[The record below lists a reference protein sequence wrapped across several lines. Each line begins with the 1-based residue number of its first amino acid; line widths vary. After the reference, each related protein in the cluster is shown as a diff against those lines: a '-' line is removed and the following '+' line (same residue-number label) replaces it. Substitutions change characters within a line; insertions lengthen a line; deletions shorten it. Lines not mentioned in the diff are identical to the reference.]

1 MRVLIT
7 GGTGFIG
14 SNLAFRYLRDGHH
27 VRVLGLK
34 NTPWEEQKIAAL
46 EARGIEVIQG
56 SVLRK
61 DDLAPALD
69 GVDLVYHLAAAQH
82 ETNVPDQYFYDI
94 NVEGTRNML
103 DTSIDKGVKRFI
115 HGSTIGVYGSAAN
128 GEITPQTPPA
138 PDNIYGVTK
147 LEGEKL
153 ALSYSDRLPV
163 MAIRISE
170 TYGPGDSRLLKLF
183 KGIKKGRFFRIGDG
197 KNLHHLIY
205 VEDLIEGFIRT
216 ANSENTVGRVLVIA
230 GNKPISTDEMID
242 TIRDELNAS
251 LLPIRAPIGPFM
263 LAGRI
268 MENTIARAGIK
279 PPLTTRRMD
288 FFRKTFYFDQSLTQ
302 ELLDFTAP
310 TTFRE
315 GVHKTAQWYSEMNM
329 L

>member
-34 NTPWEEQKIAAL
+34 NTSWEAQKIEAL
-46 EARGIEVIQG
+46 EAKGVEVIQG
-56 SVLRK
+56 SVLKK
-61 DDLAPALD
+61 DELVPALD

-103 DTSIDKGVKRFI
+103 DTSIDAGVRRFI

-138 PDNIYGVTK
+138 PDNIYGITK

-153 ALSYSDRLPV
+153 ALSYSDRFPV
-163 MAIRISE
+163 TAIRISE

-183 KGIKKGRFFRIGDG
+183 KGIGKGRFFRIGDG

-205 VEDLIEGFIRT
+205 VDDLVEGFIRT
-216 ANSENTVGRVLVIA
+216 ANAENTVGRVLVIA

-242 TIRDELNAS
+242 TICEELNAS
-251 LLPIRAPIGPFM
+251 LLPIRAPMWPFL

-268 MENTIARAGIK
+268 MENTIARVGIK

-302 ELLDFTAP
+302 ELLGFTAP

-315 GVHKTAQWYSEMNM
+315 GVRKTAQWYSDMKM